1 VFSVGLG
8 LVADNHCFFV
18 AQDYRL
24 ERKWSA
30 VGFCSGAIAG
40 LVAITPASG
49 FVGSRAC
56 SRHVMLLCDT
66 DLLILIWD
74 HSRGGSLWCD
84 GGYGVQFCDTAQVF
98 VWV

>member
-1 VFSVGLG
+1 MMHL
-8 LVADNHCFFV
+8 

-49 FVGSRAC
+49 FVGSRECHIA
-56 SRHVMLLCDT
+56 
-66 DLLILIWD
+66 ILIIARQHTEINTPQRP
-74 HSRGGSLWCD
+74 HSFMDSWQARYVTLPHS
-84 GGYGVQFCDTAQVF
+84 
-98 VWV
+98 